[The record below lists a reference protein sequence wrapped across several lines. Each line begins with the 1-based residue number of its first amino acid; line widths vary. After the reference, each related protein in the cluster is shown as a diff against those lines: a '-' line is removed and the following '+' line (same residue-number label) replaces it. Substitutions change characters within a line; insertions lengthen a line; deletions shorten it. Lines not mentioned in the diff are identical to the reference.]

1 MNISIICCY
10 YNEINLV
17 KAKLD
22 SFLKFIK
29 KNNFDAEIIIVDNN
43 SNDGTTDF
51 LKKLSLSKHEINI
64 KFIFNEKN
72 LGKGGSIKKAC
83 SIAKGK
89 FMCIFDIDEYSY
101 NDLLLGIKFVESHE
115 IDLLIGSR
123 ILENKKFIY
132 KKNLYGVIALTNL
145 LNKLFGLKLTDAA
158 GATKIFKLDSYNLTK
173 IHSSGFNFEFELI
186 CKFAKKQFKIGEYP
200 NNYEPRTY
208 AEGKKINPWKDG
220 IKILITI
227 LRSYFI

>member
-186 CKFAKKQFKIGEYP
+186 CKFAKKNFSISEFYS
-200 NNYEPRTY
+200 NYKPRSF
-208 AEGKKINPWKDG
+208 AEGKKLIAWKDG
-220 IKILITI
+220 SKILIII
-227 LRSYFI
+227 LKTLL